1 MSDVPR
7 QIRTMVALVL
17 RGRFGLVRDRGL
29 IAARRFRLRRQG
41 SQPFIYRRE
50 GHREVCHPDWHLSRE
65 HYCHVGR
72 EDALEL
78 MLLRCWLQPGDVFLD
93 LGANLGAF
101 SFAAL
106 PSVGSTGRIVAVD
119 ADPFACGKLRSA
131 FALLGSDSSRC
142 LHAALMDRPGEATF
156 HVSADGARSDIQSLR
171 PDASARAKGMRPVA
185 VPAVTLSGVS
195 DAELRGM
202 PPAMVKLDIEG
213 AEQMALSACPAA
225 WLGPSGPMWLVE
237 LNPSCLAEFGATPA
251 DVAGLFA
258 GGFDR
263 WLVPKYP
270 RRGAAGI
277 RRLSGDEGF
286 SDALFYNMV
295 ALPCAAGQRRPAED
309 IRRMLGARS

>member
-1 MSDVPR
+1 MSDFPR
-7 QIRTMVALVL
+7 QIRTMAKLMF
-17 RGRFGLVRDRGL
+17 RGRFALLRDRGL

-72 EDALEL
+72 EDSIEF
-78 MLLRCWLQPGDVFLD
+78 MLLRHWLQPGDVFLD
-93 LGANLGAF
+93 LGANRGAF

-106 PSVGSTGRIVAVD
+106 RSVGRHGRVVAVD
-119 ADPFACGKLRSA
+119 ADPFACGKLQAA
-131 FALLGSDSSRC
+131 FALLGADSSRC
-142 LHAALMDRPGEATF
+142 VHAALMDRAGEVTF
-156 HVSADGARSDIQSLR
+156 HISTDGVRSDIQSLR
-171 PDASARAKGMRPVA
+171 PDATAQTKGMRAVT
-185 VPAVTLSGVS
+185 VPALTLSGLS
-195 DAELRGM
+195 DAELRGVT
-202 PPAMVKLDIEG
+202 PDMVKLDIEG

-225 WLGPSGPMWLVE
+225 WLGPNGPMWIVE

-251 DVAGLFA
+251 DVADFFA

-270 RRGAAGI
+270 RPGAAGI

-295 ALPCAAGQRRPAED
+295 ALPCAAGERWPAQN
-309 IRRMLGARS
+309 IRRMLGT